1 VNPTPIR
8 GPRSRAGAVLP
19 SLVAAWLCAAGAA
32 FAQTPAPPA
41 DSARIEP
48 VRVVSD
54 AAGRRLTVGGRDF
67 MVYGMNWDYVPI
79 GQNYA
84 FDLWSQSDD
93 VIKAALD
100 REMPLLRAMGVNAI
114 RQYVGIPPRWVRYI
128 HERYGIWTM
137 LNHPVGR
144 YGFTIEGVWYPNVD
158 YADPRMRA
166 ALKADVAAQV
176 ERYRGTPG
184 VLLWLLG
191 NENNYGLAWT
201 SFETGSLPQGERD
214 AGRARKLYSLM
225 GEIITATKAADPD
238 HPVAI
243 ANGDV
248 QYLDIIAQECK
259 GLDVFG
265 ANVYRGISVGDLF
278 QVVEDKLGVPVVFS
292 EFGCDAFNARES
304 REDQAMQARY
314 LAGQWEEI
322 YEQSSGKGR
331 VGNAIGG
338 FVFQWADGWW
348 KYGQDSRLDVHD
360 THASW
365 PDGGYVED
373 FVRGENNMNE
383 EWWGICAKGPAD
395 DKGLFPLYP
404 RAAYYALRQAF
415 RLPAYAKDT
424 DLAAIRAHFA
434 GIDPASATLEAR
446 GDHAALMAAAS
457 ERLRVSELRAEIQT
471 ISTGGTHLTTPH
483 ADAPQAAL
491 PAFRGFDRM
500 QSFYAGIEGRPSDN
514 VVGSVTVNVLG
525 HVAENP
531 IDEIYYEK
539 RGRPQEVFSNGAT
552 FKMEGIERVKVYK
565 ASLSWDDRW
574 FQLDAFHRTGHY
586 HWGPEGDFFG
596 LYREANYGTN
606 IDVYNADAPSGFEVA
621 GKRLFDGLKVAY
633 GPELWWGAN
642 PAVLVKYRRGLGRV
656 TATGLYQ
663 ADVASQSAVS
673 SSNAVPLPAT
683 KKATLALEHARGPFT
698 FEVGGIWSGGNK
710 AGQTFQIA
718 NRTSDGYEIRQSEI
732 FRSDAFGARA
742 KIAYE
747 RGRVHWYAQA
757 ARMGLVADGGP
768 TAMITFTGWTL
779 KDAGTGNQTNFITG
793 LAYNR
798 GRFQIGPNF
807 LWQKPIIGPVPGDT
821 LLPSPGRPRNVL
833 EDPFAVRSNRETVGG
848 ELMLTY
854 DPTPA
859 TWLWAWDND
868 VREDA
873 SFAGSLD
880 FVFRHLPTTQDA
892 SIGILSDG
900 HTTFAFAGAPPPR
913 DLWDLKARLL
923 SRMGPDKRLVGTLYV
938 GTVEGNGYD
947 PTGVNTT
954 LDRKLLH
961 RGGEARLTAG
971 AMAYAAAARFND
983 WGPYDYHHDFNLTYP
998 VQLSA
1003 DVSRSLGAPRWFAQ
1017 PQTRLGVRGTWRS
1030 LDKNSPRYDPGSGT
1044 TATTDNGSEWE
1055 FRTYV
1060 TFAM

>member
-1 VNPTPIR
+1 M
-8 GPRSRAGAVLP
+8 
-19 SLVAAWLCAAGAA
+19 AAGILAARVA
-32 FAQTPAPPA
+32 FAQAPAPTTVE
-41 DSARIEP
+41 S

-54 AAGRRLTVGGRDF
+54 AAGQRLQVGGKDF
-67 MVYGMNWDYVPI
+67 LVRGMNWDYIPI
-79 GQNYA
+79 GQNYM
-84 FDLWSQSDD
+84 FDLWSQPDD
-93 VIKAALD
+93 VIRSALD
-100 REMPLLRAMGVNAI
+100 REMPMMRAMGVNAI

-128 HERYGIWTM
+128 YEHYGIWTM

-144 YGFTIEGVWYPNVD
+144 YGFTLDGVWHPNVD
-158 YADPRMRA
+158 YADPHMRS
-166 ALKADVAAQV
+166 ALEADVVAQV

-191 NENNYGLAWT
+191 NENNYGLSWT
-201 SFETGSLPQGERD
+201 SFETEALPGGERD
-214 AGRARKLYSLM
+214 AARARKLYSLF
-225 GEIITATKAADPD
+225 GQIITAVKAADPD
-238 HPVAI
+238 RPVAL

-248 QYLDIIAQECK
+248 QYIDIIAQECK

-265 ANVYRGISVGDLF
+265 ANVYRGISAGDLF
-278 QVVEDKLGVPVVFS
+278 QVVKDKLGVPVLFS
-292 EFGCDAFNARES
+292 EFGCDAFNAREM

-331 VGNAIGG
+331 IGNAVGG
-338 FVFQWADGWW
+338 FVFQWSDGWW
-348 KYGQDSRLDVHD
+348 KYGQDSRLDIHD

-365 PDGGYVED
+365 PAGGYTED
-373 FVRGENNMNE
+373 YVPGQNNMNE

-395 DKGLFPLYP
+395 DRGLFPLYP

-415 RLPAYAKDT
+415 GLDPYAPAT

-434 GIDPASATLEAR
+434 AIDPTAMTLAAR
-446 GDHAALMAAAS
+446 GDHAALLATAS
-457 ERLRVSELRAEIQT
+457 ERVRVSELRAEFQT

-483 ADAPQAAL
+483 ANAPQATL
-491 PAFRGFDRM
+491 PEFRGFDRM
-500 QSFYAGIEGRPSDN
+500 QSFYATIEGNPSDN
-514 VVGSVTVNVLG
+514 VTGSVSFNVLG
-525 HVAENP
+525 HVAVNP
-531 IDEIYYEK
+531 IDEIYYEN
-539 RGRPQEVFSNGAT
+539 RGRPVPVYSNGQT
-552 FKMEGIERVKVYK
+552 VTLEGTERVKVYK
-565 ASLSWDDRW
+565 ASVSWDDPL

-586 HWGPEGDFFG
+586 HWGAEGDFFG

-606 IDVYNADAPSGFEVA
+606 IDVYNADTPSGFEIA
-621 GKRLFDGLKVAY
+621 GKRGLDGLKVAY

-642 PAVLVKYRRGLGRV
+642 PAVLVKYRRGLGHV
-656 TATGLYQ
+656 MATGLYQ
-663 ADVASQSAVS
+663 ADVASQSTVS
-673 SSNAVPLPAT
+673 SSFAVPVPAT
-683 KKATLALEHARGPFT
+683 RKATLALEHAHGPFG

-742 KIAYE
+742 RVTYE
-747 RGRVHWYAQA
+747 RGRLHWYAQS

-768 TAMITFTGWTL
+768 TAVITYTGWSL
-779 KDAGTGNQTNFITG
+779 KDVGTGNQTNFLTG
-793 LAYNR
+793 FALNQ
-798 GRFQIGPNF
+798 GRFQIAPNF

-833 EDPFAVRSNRETVGG
+833 DDPFAVRANRETVGG

-873 SFAGSLD
+873 RFAGSLD

-892 SIGILSDG
+892 SIGILADG
-900 HTTFAFAGAPPPR
+900 RTTFAFAAAPPPR
-913 DLWDLKARLL
+913 DLWEVRTRVVSRLAA
-923 SRMGPDKRLVGTLYV
+923 DQRLVGTLYV

-947 PTGVNTT
+947 PTGVNRT
-954 LDRKLLH
+954 LNRKLLH
-961 RGGEARLTAG
+961 RGADARLSWG
-971 AMAYAAAARFND
+971 AMSYSAAARFND

-1003 DVSRSLGAPRWFAQ
+1003 DVSRSLGTPRWFSQ
-1017 PQTRLGVRGTWRS
+1017 PQTRIGVRGTWRS
-1030 LDKNSPRYDPGSGT
+1030 LDANSPRYDPGTGA
-1044 TATTDNGSEWE
+1044 TATTDQGSEWE
-1055 FRTYV
+1055 FRTYLD
-1060 TFAM
+1060 FSL